1 MIGIEQAVEPGA
13 IPDVSDGGKVMQA
26 FYDAARKCYW
36 VENSRGG
43 WIEFNEQS
51 LKRLLRAEGRLL
63 LFRPTDR
70 PASPVGFRFL
80 ESVLLTEVPRTHLTI
95 LERVFHVEQKT
106 LTPP

>member
-1 MIGIEQAVEPGA
+1 MINRRFDELSESDPGYGSSRLVTVRAVRT
-13 IPDVSDGGKVMQA
+13 DRQLFV
-26 FYDAARKCYW
+26 AAA
-36 VENSRGG
+36 
-43 WIEFNEQS
+43 
-51 LKRLLRAEGRLL
+51 RLLRAEGRLL